1 MCDTRDSRTRDL
13 KFALREKNFV
23 IPGMA
28 AAQASA
34 RKGERDSG
42 RARSAKTHEG
52 AATQARRKQ
61 AKMKLKAR
69 ALL

>member
-28 AAQASA
+28 AAQAFA

-42 RARSAKTHEG
+42 RARSAKSARGG
-52 AATQARRKQ
+52 AQPRRLEENKQ
-61 AKMKLKAR
+61 K
-69 ALL
+69 